1 MTSYNLLLLSAV
13 ILPLL
18 MAMVLLAGRN
28 IPRKTVR
35 FIATMGFFFPALA
48 ALVLWMNFQPI
59 DPSGYDYLCSFDTGL
74 ESLGITLKL
83 GLNGLSMPLFVL
95 AGIVGCAAG
104 SYALQSEARPQRQ
117 YLMLLLFMQSG
128 LMGIFASVDVFF
140 FYFFHELAL
149 IPTFICIGIW
159 GGRNRQIAAMEI
171 AIYLTLGAMISLVG
185 LLAICFQSG
194 ADSFDMITL
203 KSVLAAAP
211 LNGEAQHVIF
221 AFLLFGFGILVSL
234 FPFYS
239 WAPLGYGAA
248 PTSVAMLHAGV
259 LKKFGLYGLL
269 QVALPLLPQGALQ
282 WREEMCWLALGSV
295 VVIGFVTLAQR
306 DLKQM
311 IGYSSVMHMGYC
323 FLGIACLS
331 VLGAGG
337 VVILMVAHGLT
348 VALLFLLGHVVYRRT
363 DTFNMEDMGGLVGRA
378 PVLAALFS
386 AAVLAS
392 VALPGPGLLNFW
404 GEFAIFLALW
414 DYHAPFV
421 VMAALGLIISAVYG
435 LRAIA
440 RIFFGPPSEAF
451 ADYQKSNAVK
461 DITTAEKLPAL
472 LLLAALILTGLWPRV
487 FTDDLNRALEDNYSL
502 VTRSLEKGSILESV
516 DSTSFVE
523 IARNDPDGKPIENL
537 K

>member
-1 MTSYNLLLLSAV
+1 MNSYNILLLNAI
-13 ILPLL
+13 ILPLS
-18 MAMVLLAGRN
+18 MAMILLVGRN
-28 IPRKTVR
+28 LSLRTVR
-35 FIATMGFFFPALA
+35 FLATTGFFFPALA
-48 ALVLWMNFQPI
+48 ALVLWLNFQPI
-59 DPSGYDYLCSFDTGL
+59 DPSGYDYLCSFNTGL
-74 ESLGITLKL
+74 EGLGITLKL
-83 GLNGLSMPLFVL
+83 GLNGLSMPMFVL

-128 LMGIFASVDVFF
+128 SMGIFASVDVFF

-149 IPTFICIGIW
+149 IPTFICIGAW
-159 GGRNRQIAAMEI
+159 GGRDRHMAAMEV

-203 KSVLAAAP
+203 KRFLGSAP
-211 LNGEAQHVIF
+211 LDGEAQHIIF
-221 AFLLFGFGILVSL
+221 ALLLFGFGILVSL

-239 WAPLGYGAA
+239 WAPRGYGAA

-269 QVALPLLPQGALQ
+269 QVALPLVPLGALQ
-282 WREEMCWLALGSV
+282 WREVMCWLALGSV
-295 VVIGFVTLAQR
+295 VIIGMVTLAQR

-323 FLGIACLS
+323 FLGVACLS

-363 DTFNMEDMGGLVGRA
+363 DTFNMEEMGGLVSRA

-414 DYHAPFV
+414 DYHVPFV

-451 ADYQKSNAVK
+451 ADYLKSNTVK

-472 LLLAALILTGLWPRV
+472 VLLAALILTGFWPRL
-487 FTDDLNRALEDNYSL
+487 FTDEMNRTLEENFSP
-502 VTRSLEKGSILESV
+502 V
-516 DSTSFVE
+516 
-523 IARNDPDGKPIENL
+523 IAVVSQAEEPDPDRE
-537 K
+537 